1 MWMGPNRSLDPRRK
15 VAFLMEAIRAE
26 VHAVCG
32 AVISCADIMALATRD
47 AVVAVRA
54 VFRPSLL
61 LANTSIMETFNTM
74 LIYAD
79 WG

>member
-32 AVISCADIMALATRD
+32 AVVSCSDIMALATHD
-47 AVVAVRA
+47 AVVAV
-54 VFRPSLL
+54 
-61 LANTSIMETFNTM
+61 
-74 LIYAD
+74 
-79 WG
+79 